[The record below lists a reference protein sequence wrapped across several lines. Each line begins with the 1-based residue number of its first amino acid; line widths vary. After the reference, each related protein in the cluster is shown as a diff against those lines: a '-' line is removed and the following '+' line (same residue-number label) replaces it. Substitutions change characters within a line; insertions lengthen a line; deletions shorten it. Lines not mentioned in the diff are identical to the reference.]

1 MNTTF
6 LNNSLRAWIA
16 AGVVFA
22 LVVIVLYIVRQVVV
36 RRLEVIA
43 KRTATDVD
51 DLMVDLLRRV
61 RTYFVFALALA
72 AAVRAL
78 TVPDAIAT
86 AVRILAHLAVLF
98 QVGAWGSAVIAYLIR
113 RWETRKDGQHVSST
127 TLRAFGAFLRFVMW
141 TVLVLFALTNA
152 LSVNITPFITGLGIG
167 GVAIALAVQN
177 ILGDLFAA
185 LSIVLDKPFDEG
197 DPINVD
203 GLSGTVEHIGLKST
217 RVRSVDGEQLI
228 FANADLLKS
237 RLRNFKRMRERRV
250 VFTMGLTYDTPPEVA
265 ARVPAIVREIVTQ
278 TPKARFDRCHF
289 IRFDVSSLIFEV
301 VYWVT
306 TPDYLDYRDSLH
318 AINLAI
324 LRRFATEGID
334 WAFPTHTVHLHPVGS
349 ASTAGDVG
357 PPPPMAPSPS
367 PAPST

>member
-1 MNTTF
+1 MDARF

-16 AGVVFA
+16 GGVVFA
-22 LVVIVLYIVRQVVV
+22 LVVRRALCRPPGGREAAGGDRQAYHDRSGRLDGGPAAPREDVL
-36 RRLEVIA
+36 RLCA
-43 KRTATDVD
+43 GAHGGRSRTAG
-51 DLMVDLLRRV
+51 LP
-61 RTYFVFALALA
+61 
-72 AAVRAL
+72 AVAG
-78 TVPDAIAT
+78 
-86 AVRILAHLAVLF
+86 AVRIVAHLAVLF
-98 QVGAWGSAVIAYLIR
+98 QLGAWGSAVIAYLIR

-152 LSVNITPFITGLGIG
+152 LGVNITPFITGLGIG

-177 ILGDLFAA
+177 VLGDLFAA

-237 RLRNFKRMRERRV
+237 RLRNYKRMRERRV
-250 VFTMGLTYDTPPEVA
+250 VFTLGLTYETPPDLV
-265 ARVPAIVREIVTQ
+265 ARVPVIVRDIVAQ

-289 IRFDVSSLIFEV
+289 IRFDASSLVVEV

-306 TPDYLDYRDSLH
+306 TPDYLDYRDSQH

-324 LRRFATEGID
+324 LQRFAAAGIAF
-334 WAFPTHTVHLHPVGS
+334 AFPTQTIRLHPLGGTRDGETAIAPPAAVPGS
-349 ASTAGDVG
+349 T
-357 PPPPMAPSPS
+357 P
-367 PAPST
+367 T